1 MSKIKEKI
9 SDYLIWLGAIIVIII
24 VIIEAFI
31 TNWLLGIFVIG
42 LSLIFIGFGID
53 FEKREREKY
62 WWFNKIGF
70 TADWYEE
77 Y

>member
-31 TNWLLGIFVIG
+31 TNWLLGIFVVG

-53 FEKREREKY
+53 FENENGESTDDLIK
-62 WWFNKIGF
+62 
-70 TADWYEE
+70 
-77 Y
+77 

>member
-62 WWFNKIGF
+62 
-70 TADWYEE
+70 
-77 Y
+77 